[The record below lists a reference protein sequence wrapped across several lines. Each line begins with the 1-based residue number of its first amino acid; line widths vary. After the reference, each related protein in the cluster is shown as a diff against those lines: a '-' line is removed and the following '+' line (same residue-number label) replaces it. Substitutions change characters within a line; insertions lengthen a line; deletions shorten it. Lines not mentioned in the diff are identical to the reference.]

1 MPIICRFYG
10 IIVMLYWRDHSPPH
24 FHARYGEHEVEMN
37 IQDGLFRGSM
47 PRRALTMIQ
56 AWRKTHVEELLSD
69 WALAQSGEPLTAIEP
84 LE

>member
-10 IIVMLYWRDHSPPH
+10 IIVMMYWRDHAPPH
-24 FHARYGEHEVEMN
+24 FHARYGEHEVEVN
-37 IQDGLFRGSM
+37 IRDGAVRGKM

-56 AWRKTHVEELLSD
+56 AWRRRHVDELLVD
-69 WALAQSGEPLTAIEP
+69 WELAQTSDRMTDIEP